1 MSFTFNWAGVH
12 VNPIQVKDRSQ
23 QVREDAGNWG
33 KAVRGY
39 QVSKANDEYAQLLQD
54 YSNGDPRVAEIQ
66 SKISALEVQNAELMK
81 KRAELAG

>member
-1 MSFTFNWAGVH
+1 MSFTFNWTGVH

-39 QVSKANDEYAQLLQD
+39 QVAKANDEYADMLKEYD
-54 YSNGDPRVAEIQ
+54 NPSNKVQIMELKAEI
-66 SKISALEVQNAELMK
+66 ARLE
-81 KRAELAG
+81 KRNEEIKAQLGG